1 MKKLLFLLPL
11 LCAAC
16 LSKETTLEPQ
26 VNKIAVKCKDSTRI
40 VWNQQLLIETSQKT
54 AEPCWQNG
62 GIAYYIYK

>member
-1 MKKLLFLLPL
+1 MKKLLLLSSIVVV
-11 LCAAC
+11 AC
-16 LSKETTLEPQ
+16 THEKMIEPQ
-26 VNKIAVKCKDSTRI
+26 ANKIAVKCKDSTRI